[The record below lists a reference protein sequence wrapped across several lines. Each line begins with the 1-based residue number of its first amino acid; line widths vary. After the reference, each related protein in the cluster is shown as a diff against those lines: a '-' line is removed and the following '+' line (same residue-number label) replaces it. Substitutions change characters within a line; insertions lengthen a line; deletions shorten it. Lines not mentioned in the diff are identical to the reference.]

1 MLLEA
6 LFEVKGAFAATRHL
20 LALTPEMSDNILGG
34 PMPTG
39 HVDERSRPRA
49 VRVRDELTQRID
61 RGLLPAG
68 SRLPSEP
75 ALALELGVSRATLR
89 EALRALESE
98 GLVRRMWGAGTYV
111 ADSRRVAN
119 SLDLNFGVTDAIRA
133 AGMQAGIEQARH
145 AMEPATV
152 SEAARLELEPGSDV
166 LVVERVRTADG
177 KPVVLSR
184 DIMPGRLIKRP
195 DLADEM
201 LGRSIYEVLE
211 RDLGL
216 VIHHGVASFRPVRA
230 DLTVARRL
238 GIPRGELL
246 LAIWQVDYSEDG
258 APVLS
263 SYEYHLADAFEFT
276 VLRRGP
282 GRRLS

>member
-1 MLLEA
+1 
-6 LFEVKGAFAATRHL
+6 
-20 LALTPEMSDNILGG
+20 
-34 PMPTG
+34 MPG
-39 HVDERSRPRA
+39 QHVDERARPRSVL
-49 VRVRDELTQRID
+49 VREELTHRID
-61 RGLLPAG
+61 SGTFAAG

-75 ALALELGVSRATLR
+75 ALAMELGVSRATLR
-89 EALRALESE
+89 EALGALESE
-98 GLVRRMWGAGTYV
+98 GLVRRMWGAGTFV
-111 ADSRRVAN
+111 ADGRRVTN
-119 SLDLNFGVTDAIRA
+119 SLDANFGVTDAIRA
-133 AGMQAGIEQARH
+133 AGMVAGIEQASH
-145 AMEPATV
+145 SMEPATV
-152 SEAARLELEPGSDV
+152 SEAGRLELQPGSDV

-184 DIMPGRLIKRP
+184 DILPGRLIAKRP
-195 DLADEM
+195 EIADQM
-201 LGRSIYEVLE
+201 LTRSIYEVLE

-230 DLTVARRL
+230 DVTVARRL
-238 GIPRGELL
+238 GVPRGELL

-282 GRRLS
+282 GRRLP

>member
-1 MLLEA
+1 M
-6 LFEVKGAFAATRHL
+6 
-20 LALTPEMSDNILGG
+20 PSG
-34 PMPTG
+34 P
-39 HVDERSRPRA
+39 VEERARPRA
-49 VRVRDELTQRID
+49 VKVRDELTHRID

-75 ALALELGVSRATLR
+75 ALASELGVSRATLR
-89 EALRALESE
+89 EALRALESD
-98 GLVRRMWGAGTYV
+98 GLVRRMWGAGTFV
-111 ADSRRVAN
+111 ADGRRVAN

-133 AGMQAGIEQARH
+133 AGMQAGIAHAHH

-152 SEAARLELEPGSDV
+152 SEAERLLLQPGSDV

-184 DIMPGRLIKRP
+184 DILPGRLVAERP
-195 DLADEM
+195 ELADEM
-201 LGRSIYEVLE
+201 LKRSIYEVFE
-211 RDLGL
+211 QDLGL
-216 VIHHGVASFRPVRA
+216 AIHHGVASFRPVRA
-230 DLTVARRL
+230 DQTIARRL
-238 GIPRGELL
+238 DIERGELL
-246 LAIWQVDYSEDG
+246 LAIWQLDYSEDG
-258 APVLS
+258 LPVLS

>member
-1 MLLEA
+1 
-6 LFEVKGAFAATRHL
+6 
-20 LALTPEMSDNILGG
+20 
-34 PMPTG
+34 MPAG
-39 HVDERSRPRA
+39 NVEERSRPRA

-61 RGLLPAG
+61 RGVLPAG

-75 ALALELGVSRATLR
+75 AR
-89 EALRALESE
+89 
-98 GLVRRMWGAGTYV
+98 LVA
-111 ADSRRVAN
+111 
-119 SLDLNFGVTDAIRA
+119 
-133 AGMQAGIEQARH
+133 
-145 AMEPATV
+145 
-152 SEAARLELEPGSDV
+152 
-166 LVVERVRTADG
+166 
-177 KPVVLSR
+177 
-184 DIMPGRLIKRP
+184 KRP
-195 DLADEM
+195 ELADEM
-201 LGRSIYEVLE
+201 LTRSIYEVLE

-230 DLTVARRL
+230 DLTVARQL

>member
-1 MLLEA
+1 
-6 LFEVKGAFAATRHL
+6 
-20 LALTPEMSDNILGG
+20 
-34 PMPTG
+34 MPTG
-39 HVDERSRPRA
+39 HVDERARPRA

-61 RGLLPAG
+61 RGMLPAG

-75 ALALELGVSRATLR
+75 ALATELGVSRATLR

-98 GLVRRMWGAGTYV
+98 GLVRRLWGAGTFV

-133 AGMQAGIEQARH
+133 AGMRAGIEQARH
-145 AMEPATV
+145 WTEPATV
-152 SEAARLELEPGSDV
+152 SEAARLGLQPGSDV

-184 DIMPGRLIKRP
+184 DILPGHLVANRSELP
-195 DLADEM
+195 DEM
-201 LGRSIYEVLE
+201 LKRSIYEVFE
-211 RDLGL
+211 RDLGIA
-216 VIHHGVASFRPVRA
+216 IHHGVASFRPVRA
-230 DLTVARRL
+230 DITMSRRL
-238 GIPRGELL
+238 GIQRGELL
-246 LAIWQVDYSEDG
+246 LAIWQLDYSEDG

-282 GRRLS
+282 GRRLP